1 MVLTAPVVAF
11 ILYRIQH
18 FYLRTSR
25 QMRLLDLEAK
35 SPVYQ
40 HFTETV
46 EGLATI
52 RAFGWQA
59 SFKTEALQRIEESQK
74 PHYLLTC
81 IQLWLAVVLD
91 LMSSTLAVLLVTL
104 ALFIP
109 ASSNP
114 GSIGVGLITAMTINS
129 SLQSIIQSWA
139 QAETSLGSIAR
150 TRSYEQD
157 TPNENFEEKKEPE
170 PNWPHGSLHVSNITV
185 TYATGTSALKKIN
198 IHVEVGKKLGICGR
212 TGR

>member
-1 MVLTAPVVAF
+1 
-11 ILYRIQH
+11 
-18 FYLRTSR
+18 
-25 QMRLLDLEAK
+25 MRLLDLEAE

-40 HFTETV
+40 HFTETL

-52 RAFGWQA
+52 RALGWQA
-59 SFKTEALQRIEESQK
+59 PFETEALQRIEESQK
-74 PHYLLTC
+74 PQYLFAC
-81 IQLWLAVVLD
+81 VQVWLAVVLD
-91 LMSSTLAVLLVTL
+91 LMSSTLAVILVTL

-114 GSIGVGLITAMTINS
+114 GSIGVGLTTAMMMS
-129 SLQSIIQSWA
+129 GSLQGVIRSWA

-157 TPNENFEEKKEPE
+157 TPNENLEEKVEPE
-170 PNWPHGSLHVSNITV
+170 PNWPHGSLHVSNLTV
-185 TYATGTSALKKIN
+185 TYATGTSALKKMDIQ
-198 IHVEVGKKLGICGR
+198 VEVGKKLGICGR